1 MGTRAHAVSL
11 THVSVALF
19 MQSALDDGVGDPK
32 HHRLVET
39 VGPRLVPPGQL
50 VPVVEAARWMETPM
64 G

>member
-1 MGTRAHAVSL
+1 
-11 THVSVALF
+11 